1 MNEQQQRRIRN
12 ENEKANLAMGASMAG
27 GLGQIAIIAIVGALI
42 AVVILVLGAGF
53 RGALIAAKTFWL
65 YPLVILV
72 GIIVFAIIKTKA
84 PILKGLLGF
93 LAAAAV
99 IVFGCMGATRY
110 YQNSERYSAS
120 YYSGDYIQALPDGS
134 VPKLYEKRH
143 QKGATTELA
152 LDEKVIVNGISFD
165 KSEFNI
171 TTANG
176 VTGWVELEAFPED
189 ARGTLAIN
197 LGLDGVDSE
206 DVAIDRQTERLMARF
221 YDVEEKG
228 GNVDPK
234 GYVSVKYKEYT
245 LKSNVLNRFTKVNVE
260 TPFLYLFPK
269 AYKKGEDFM
278 DNGVKLKLAGV
289 AYENDCT
296 VLYMTV
302 NYNTTND
309 KNIPYYWLPYGPIN
323 TNAWKESLTV
333 TDLDTGEKWTVLQAD
348 YKKIWSYAD
357 TGSGPTNSLTTQM
370 FFFPPFKS
378 RHFSITHEAD
388 ALPGKKKAGY
398 GGILGLLSSMTG
410 MSSLGD
416 IYFDYEFPEV
426 RVR

>member
-1 MNEQQQRRIRN
+1 MEEQQKRALRN
-12 ENEKANLAMGASMAG
+12 RNEKANLAMGSAMAG

-53 RGALIAAKTFWL
+53 RGVWIAAKTFWL
-65 YPLVILV
+65 YPLVILA

-84 PILKGLLGF
+84 PILKTLLGL

-99 IVFGCMGATRY
+99 IIFGCMGATRY
-110 YQNSERYSAS
+110 YQNSNRYFAS
-120 YYSGDYIQALPDGS
+120 FYSGDYIQALPDGS

-143 QKGATTELA
+143 QKGAATELA
-152 LDEKVIVNGISFD
+152 LDEKVTVNGISFD

-171 TTANG
+171 TTAAG
-176 VTGWVELEAFPED
+176 VTGWVELETFPED
-189 ARGTLAIN
+189 ARDMLAIN

-234 GYVSVKYKEYT
+234 GYVSLKYKEYT
-245 LKSNVLNRFTKVNVE
+245 LKSNVLNRFTRVNVE

-278 DNGVKLKLAGV
+278 DAGVKLKLAGV
-289 AYENDCT
+289 AYERDCT
-296 VLYMTV
+296 VLHLTA
-302 NYNTTND
+302 NYKTTGDD
-309 KNIPYYWLPYGPIN
+309 KNFPYYWLPYGPIN

-348 YKKIWSYAD
+348 YKKIWSYETSAD
-357 TGSGPTNSLTTQM
+357 NKNHSTTQM

-388 ALPGKKKAGY
+388 PLPGKKKAG
-398 GGILGLLSSMTG
+398 
-410 MSSLGD
+410 
-416 IYFDYEFPEV
+416 
-426 RVR
+426 